1 MFILVCDVETLH
13 LFSDPMIP
21 HALLLGDSQTQ
32 LGWADAGWVSQL
44 SAQYVRRLDLVNRG
58 LSGYNTRMLL
68 TVLPD
73 ILKHEDLKRV
83 KVVTLMM
90 GSNDASF
97 PDTAPWQAVS
107 LEEFGENMLKIISML
122 LNHGVKKESIILIAP
137 PPILPDKWTKFRN
150 SCPGPE
156 YKNCK
161 DNTLTKKYAL
171 EAGKVASRL
180 SISFLD
186 LFSAMM
192 KSCNLDAALYDG
204 LHLARDGAAVLCSL
218 LVPEL
223 DKRLGAGDSLVFP
236 EWREMENESDARCVE
251 AYNKWKLENPDRL

>member
-1 MFILVCDVETLH
+1 
-13 LFSDPMIP
+13 MIP
-21 HALLLGDSQTQ
+21 HALLLGYSQVQ
-32 LGWADAGWVSQL
+32 FGWTDNGWVSQL
-44 SAQYVRRLDLVNRG
+44 AEKYVRRLDLINRG

-73 ILKHEDLKRV
+73 ILKNEDLKRV
-83 KVVTLMM
+83 RVVTLMM

-97 PDTAPWQAVS
+97 SDTNPEQAVS
-107 LEEFGENMLKIISML
+107 LEEFGENLLKIISML
-122 LNHGVKKESIILIAP
+122 LNHGIKKESIILIAP
-137 PPILPDKWTKFRN
+137 PPILPEKWTKYRN

-161 DNTLTKKYAL
+161 DNELTKKYAA

-180 SISFLD
+180 SLSFLD

-192 KSCNLDAALYDG
+192 KECNLDHALFDG
-204 LHLARDGAAVLCSL
+204 LHLGRDGHAVLCSL

-223 DKRLGAGDSLVFP
+223 DRRLGPGDSLVFP
-236 EWREMENESDARCVE
+236 EWREMENESEARCVD
-251 AYNKWKLENPDRL
+251 AYTKWKQENPNRL

>member
-1 MFILVCDVETLH
+1 
-13 LFSDPMIP
+13 MIP

-32 LGWADAGWVSQL
+32 LGWADSGWVSQL
-44 SAQYVRRLDLVNRG
+44 AEKYVRRLDLINRG

-73 ILKHEDLKRV
+73 ILKDEDLERV
-83 KVVTLMM
+83 RVVTLMM

-97 PDTAPWQAVS
+97 PDTNPEQAVS
-107 LEEFGENMLKIISML
+107 LEEFGENLLKIISIL
-122 LNHGVKKESIILIAP
+122 LNHGITKESIILIAP
-137 PPILPDKWTKFRN
+137 PPILPEKWTKYRN

-161 DNTLTKKYAL
+161 DNELTKKYAA
-171 EAGKVASRL
+171 EVGKVASRL
-180 SISFLD
+180 SLSFLD

-192 KSCNLDAALYDG
+192 KECNLDHALYDG
-204 LHLARDGAAVLCSL
+204 LHLGRDGHAVLCNL

-223 DKRLGAGDSLVFP
+223 DRRLGSGDSLVFP
-236 EWREMENESDARCVE
+236 EWREMENESEARCVE
-251 AYNKWKLENPDRL
+251 AYTKWKQENPNRL

>member
-1 MFILVCDVETLH
+1 
-13 LFSDPMIP
+13 MIP

-32 LGWADAGWVSQL
+32 LGWADSGWVSQL
-44 SAQYVRRLDLVNRG
+44 AEKYVRRLDLINRG

-73 ILKHEDLKRV
+73 ILKNEDLKRV
-83 KVVTLMM
+83 RVVTLMM

-97 PDTAPWQAVS
+97 PDTNPEQAVS
-107 LEEFGENMLKIISML
+107 LEEFGENLLKIISML
-122 LNHGVKKESIILIAP
+122 LNHGIKKESIILIAP
-137 PPILPDKWTKFRN
+137 PPILPEKWTKYRN

-161 DNTLTKKYAL
+161 DNELTKKYAA
-171 EAGKVASRL
+171 EVGKVASRL
-180 SISFLD
+180 SLSFLD

-192 KSCNLDAALYDG
+192 KECNLDHALFDG
-204 LHLARDGAAVLCSL
+204 LHLGRDGHAVLCNL

-223 DKRLGAGDSLVFP
+223 DRRLGPGDSLVFP
-236 EWREMENESDARCVE
+236 EWREMENESEARCVE
-251 AYNKWKLENPDRL
+251 AYTKWKQENPNRL

>member
-1 MFILVCDVETLH
+1 M
-13 LFSDPMIP
+13 
-21 HALLLGDSQTQ
+21 
-32 LGWADAGWVSQL
+32 
-44 SAQYVRRLDLVNRG
+44 DLVNRG

-68 TVLPD
+68 TVLLD
-73 ILKHEDLKRV
+73 ILKHENLERV

-97 PDTAPWQAVS
+97 PDTNPD
-107 LEEFGENMLKIISML
+107 LEEFGDNLLKII
-122 LNHGVKKESIILIAP
+122 LNHGINKESIILIAP

-161 DNTLTKKYAL
+161 DNELSKKYAI
-171 EAGKVASRL
+171 EVGKVASRL

-223 DKRLGAGDSLVFP
+223 DKRLGAVFP

>member
-1 MFILVCDVETLH
+1 
-13 LFSDPMIP
+13 MIP

-44 SAQYVRRLDLVNRG
+44 SAQYVRRLDLINRG

-83 KVVTLMM
+83 EAVTLMM

-97 PDTAPWQAVS
+97 PDTNPEQAVS
-107 LEEFGENMLKIISML
+107 LEEFGENLLKIISML
-122 LNHGVKKESIILIAP
+122 LNNGIKKDFIILISP

-150 SCPGPE
+150 SCPGTE

-161 DNTLTKKYAL
+161 DNDLTKKYAA
-171 EAGKVASRL
+171 EVGKVASRL
-180 SISFLD
+180 SITFID

-192 KSCNLDAALYDG
+192 QSCNLDQALYDG
-204 LHLARDGAAVLCSL
+204 LHLGRDGAAVLCNL
-218 LVPEL
+218 LTPEL
-223 DKRLGAGDSLVFP
+223 DRRLGARDSLVFP
-236 EWREMENESDARCVE
+236 EWREMENESDAKCVE
-251 AYNKWKLENPDRL
+251 AYNKWRQDNPDRL